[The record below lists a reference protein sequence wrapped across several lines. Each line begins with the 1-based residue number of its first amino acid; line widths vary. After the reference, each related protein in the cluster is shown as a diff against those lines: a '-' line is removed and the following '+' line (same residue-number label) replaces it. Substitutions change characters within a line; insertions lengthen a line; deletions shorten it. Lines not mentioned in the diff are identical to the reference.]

1 MATFSSFYVGKGKKQ
16 LLHLT
21 LALAHRRIRSLVTGD
36 AFDREVN
43 SCDNLLCA
51 GSLIR
56 ERYLK
61 GWPQNLKELIHNV
74 LLLDEKYKV
83 SEELM
88 MGRLVLV
95 FLVCFMPLTMLIACM
110 QSSTIEQDS
119 NEIPELIY
127 VHYFNEQSDKSQHE
141 LIDVVSGLDEVK
153 QLFLELVTGE
163 KENINLQDE
172 QLLGFRI
179 MIYHLSYGEEGKE
192 TSRKYY
198 VVLRSDKGDFMR
210 EVSETTFIDQFSIEG
225 YSRNDNKDL
234 IKSLGNQ
241 GWYRIQLSN

>member
-1 MATFSSFYVGKGKKQ
+1 
-16 LLHLT
+16 
-21 LALAHRRIRSLVTGD
+21 
-36 AFDREVN
+36 
-43 SCDNLLCA
+43 
-51 GSLIR
+51 
-56 ERYLK
+56 
-61 GWPQNLKELIHNV
+61 
-74 LLLDEKYKV
+74 
-83 SEELM
+83 

-110 QSSTIEQDS
+110 QTSTNELDS

-127 VHYFNEQSDKSQHE
+127 VHYFNEQSVKSQPE

-172 QLLGFRI
+172 QLLGCRI

-198 VVLRSDKGDFMR
+198 VVLRSDEGDFMR
-210 EVSETTFIDQFSIEG
+210 EVSETTLIDQFSLEG